1 MFHPESKSS
10 ESVGGM
16 ATAMAGLEHTV
27 VYLPLPPKAEI
38 KSLHHHAQSR
48 LTLLM
53 ISSLS
58 ASASTFVYTVV
69 K

>member
-1 MFHPESKSS
+1 
-10 ESVGGM
+10 M

-38 KSLHHHAQSR
+38 KSLPHHAQPR

-53 ISSLS
+53 MSSLS
-58 ASASTFVYTVV
+58 ASANTFVYTVV